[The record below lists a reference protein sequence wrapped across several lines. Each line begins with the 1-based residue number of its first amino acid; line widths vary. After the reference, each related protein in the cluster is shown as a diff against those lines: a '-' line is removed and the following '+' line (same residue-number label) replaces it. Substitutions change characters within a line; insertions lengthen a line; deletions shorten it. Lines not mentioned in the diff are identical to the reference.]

1 MEGERKA
8 RVWKVL
14 LRPTKDFGM
23 VRVLDRGLRGG
34 GREAIGAEDLKE
46 NGVGF
51 VDDRREEE
59 DEKAMTKTS

>member
-1 MEGERKA
+1 M
-8 RVWKVL
+8 L

-23 VRVLDRGLRGG
+23 VRVLERGLRGG

-59 DEKAMTKTS
+59 DEKAMTKTN